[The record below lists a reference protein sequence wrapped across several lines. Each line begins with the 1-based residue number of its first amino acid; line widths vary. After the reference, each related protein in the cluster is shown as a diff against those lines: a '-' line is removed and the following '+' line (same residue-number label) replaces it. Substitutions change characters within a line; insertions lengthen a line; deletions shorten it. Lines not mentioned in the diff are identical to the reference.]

1 MQHNNSESRV
11 SPAERNFKEFMQR
24 GDDFYKIE
32 LLRQAKGWYEKALTL
47 NIENE
52 KVKSRIS
59 ECERQLAFESKVI
72 NILISIASALVMV
85 YLIFFN

>member
-1 MQHNNSESRV
+1 MQHNNSES
-11 SPAERNFKEFMQR
+11 SISLEERNFKEYMQR

-32 LLRQAKGWYEKALTL
+32 LLRQAKQWYNKALGL
-47 NIENE
+47 NIESE

-59 ECERQLAFESKVI
+59 ECERQLAFENKVVT
-72 NILISIASALVMV
+72 ILVSFGVVMLA